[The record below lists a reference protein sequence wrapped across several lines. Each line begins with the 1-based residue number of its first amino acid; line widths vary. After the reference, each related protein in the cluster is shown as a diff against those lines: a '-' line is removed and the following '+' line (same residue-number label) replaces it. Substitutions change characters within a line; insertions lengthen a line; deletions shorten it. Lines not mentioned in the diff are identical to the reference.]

1 MSKVGNYA
9 AHGGS
14 CSSNLR
20 EKLCYFRR
28 MHKGLK
34 FWLGVAVV
42 AASMGACTAVISGN
56 SDAKDPAIPTAVE
69 THGKLVALIDNNLSS
84 YYIYK
89 GQPRGFE
96 YELLKWFCKD
106 HDLKLE
112 LKIIP
117 TFDFIIDSLL
127 AGAGDVAAANLSITR
142 ERLERVHFS
151 PAILKSRMVLV
162 QRLPKN
168 HLLLSRKD
176 LQKQVVTDALDLDGA
191 TVHVHRGSTFYVR
204 LKNYADENGLKI
216 NLVEADPELE
226 TDMLIKMVADGVIT
240 YTVVD
245 ENIARLQGFLYPN
258 LHLETPLSL
267 SQGIAWATRK
277 DTDSLN
283 VLIEGWINGN
293 KDSKKFQSIYQK
305 YFYPSRSTIADIQS
319 SFNLGQGGEIS
330 AYDDLIKKHAKSI
343 HVDWRLLAAII
354 YHESR
359 FMPDVISPFG
369 ASGLMQVVPN
379 TAQRFGVAPEE
390 ILDPDRNIAAGAG
403 FIKYLYGYWRKKLR
417 NQNYLDHFVLA
428 SYNVGLGH
436 VIDARMLAE
445 KHGLDPDIWDDN
457 VEEMLLK
464 KSNPEYY
471 NDTVVKHGYCRG
483 NEPVQYV
490 SRVMDYYQQYRNIT
504 KE

>member
-1 MSKVGNYA
+1 M
-9 AHGGS
+9 
-14 CSSNLR
+14 
-20 EKLCYFRR
+20 
-28 MHKGLK
+28 LK
-34 FWLGVAVV
+34 NIVWLG
-42 AASMGACTAVISGN
+42 ASFFLMARCTSNHSAEDFLN
-56 SDAKDPAIPTAVE
+56 DDPIPTAME

-106 HDLKLE
+106 HDLTLE

-117 TFDFIIDSLL
+117 TFDYIIDSLT
-127 AGAGDVAAANLSITR
+127 AGAGDIAAANLSITK
-142 ERLERVHFS
+142 ERLERVRFS
-151 PAILKSRMVLV
+151 PPILKSRMVLV

-168 HLLLSRKD
+168 HLLLSRKE
-176 LQKQVVTDALDLDGA
+176 LQKQIVTDALDLDG
-191 TVHVHRGSTFYVR
+191 TTIHVHRGSTFYVR
-204 LKNYADENGLKI
+204 LQNYAHENGLNI
-216 NLVEADPELE
+216 QLIEADPELE
-226 TDMLIKMVADGVIT
+226 TDMLIKMVAEGFID

-245 ENIARLQGFLYPN
+245 ENIARLQGYLYPN

-277 DTDSLN
+277 DSDSLN
-283 VLIEGWINGN
+283 VMLTNWVQEN
-293 KDSKKFQSIYQK
+293 KDSRKFQAIYQK

-330 AYDDLIKKHAKSI
+330 PFDDLIKKHAKKI
-343 HVDWRLLAAII
+343 DVDWRFLAAII

-359 FMPDVISPFG
+359 FDPEAQSPFG
-369 ASGLMQVVPN
+369 AAGLMQVVPN

-403 FIKYLYGYWRKKLR
+403 FVKYLYSYWRKKLK
-417 NQNYLDHFVLA
+417 NPTDLDKFVLA

-445 KHGLDPDIWDDN
+445 KHGLDQDLWDDH

-464 KSNPEYY
+464 KSNPDYY

-490 SRVMDYYQQYRNIT
+490 NRVMDYFQQYKNIT